1 MKGCRPLTKAETER
15 VLAHL
20 TSDEELGVRNATFF
34 TLGLNTGF
42 RVSELLS
49 LKVGDVLQH
58 GAIVDAVAVRRCSMK
73 GKGEGRTVR
82 LNAKAKAAVSA
93 WLSALQVWGCQDD
106 TPLFCSRARK
116 RISRIQVWRMF
127 DTAFAAIG
135 LTGTLGTHCM
145 RKTYAERMYDLLGG
159 DLKQLQGALGHKW
172 ITSTSQYLSFKEDRI
187 NAAIDLL

>member
-1 MKGCRPLTKAETER
+1 MKGCRPLTKSETER

-20 TSDEELGVRNATFF
+20 TGDEDLGLRNATFF

-42 RVSELLS
+42 RVSEMLS
-49 LKVGDVLQH
+49 ITVGDVLQH
-58 GAIVDAVAVRRCSMK
+58 GTIVDAVAVRRAKMK
-73 GKGEGRTVR
+73 GKGEGRIVR
-82 LNAKAKAAVSA
+82 LNLKAKAAIA
-93 WLSALQVWGCQDD
+93 TWLDKLKTWGCQDE

-116 RISRIQVWRMF
+116 PISRVQVWRMF
-127 DTAFAAIG
+127 DRAFGAIG